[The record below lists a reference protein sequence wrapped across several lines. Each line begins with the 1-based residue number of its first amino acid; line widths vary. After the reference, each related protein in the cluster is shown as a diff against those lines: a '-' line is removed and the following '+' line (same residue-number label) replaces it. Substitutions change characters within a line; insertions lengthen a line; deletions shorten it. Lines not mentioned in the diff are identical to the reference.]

1 MGKFCMELTN
11 ELTFNINKKNTEH
24 KVTQPFMHI
33 NSYIEV
39 LKTRST
45 FKAGSRGTVVTIK
58 NNHYGMFLWY
68 ILRFKEI
75 YKLVYNERVLDYIL
89 TVRNAPRARDDSF
102 WGCSDSVVL
111 TMLLKEHQ
119 SKSGLK
125 TNFLYPTGIV
135 EILYLMK
142 YVLDNQEEFSDVR
155 RDNIL
160 EDVNYCDK
168 MLKQKY
174 NIELETVI
182 EKDLTID
189 NLCDRF
195 LMWQRELNG
204 MYSA

>member
-1 MGKFCMELTN
+1 MGKLYMELTN
-11 ELTFNINKKNTEH
+11 ELTINVNKGRDAYELM
-24 KVTQPFMHI
+24 QPFTHS
-33 NSYIEV
+33 NSYIKV
-39 LKTRST
+39 SKSHTIFR
-45 FKAGSRGTVVTIK
+45 AGSRGTEMTIK

-68 ILRFKEI
+68 ILRLKEI
-75 YKLVYNERVLDYIL
+75 YKLVYNERVLDYAL
-89 TVRNAPRARDDSF
+89 TVRNAPRARDDSL
-102 WGCSDSVVL
+102 WGYSDSVVL
-111 TMLLKEHQ
+111 TMLLEEHQ

-142 YVLDNQEEFSDVR
+142 WVLDNPDKFPYVR

-195 LMWQRELNG
+195 LIWQRELNE
-204 MYSA
+204 MYGA